1 MSPAARFVRLHSPA
15 VVLDLADVD
24 TDQIVPARFLKRPR
38 EEGFG
43 QYLFHSLRRNPDG
56 SLREDFPLNA
66 PTVAGAQLLV
76 AGANFGCGSSRENA
90 VYALLDAGF
99 RAVIA
104 PSFGDIFS
112 GNSLKN
118 GLLPVVL
125 PAEVIERLRAR
136 VRAAPATEIT
146 VDLERLCVECEGLTQ
161 AFEIDPFAREAL
173 LSGVEE
179 IGLTLQ
185 LAEAI
190 RHFEETD
197 ALRRPWL

>member
-1 MSPAARFVRLHSPA
+1 MSTAARFVRLRSRA

-43 QYLFHSLRRNPDG
+43 QFLFHALRRNPDG
-56 SLREDFPLNA
+56 VLRADFPLNA
-66 PTVAGAQLLV
+66 ASAAGAQVLV
-76 AGANFGCGSSRENA
+76 AGANFGCGSSREGA
-90 VYALLDAGF
+90 VYALLDGGF

-112 GNSLKN
+112 GNALKN

-125 PAEVIERLRAR
+125 AADVVQKLGALVRRA
-136 VRAAPATEIT
+136 PGTEIT
-146 VDLERLCVECEGLTQ
+146 VDLERRRVECEGLTQ
-161 AFEIDPFAREAL
+161 AFDVDPFAREAL
-173 LSGVEE
+173 LGGIDE
-179 IGLTLQ
+179 IGLTLK
-185 LAEAI
+185 LEEAI
-190 RHFEETD
+190 LRFEEAD